1 MAPGILSS
9 TPITEGAAR
18 RMKPDRATRS
28 KYGVSAA
35 DCDGAPAGG
44 RPMWMPS
51 TPSGSASSLRYSSS
65 KSLPVT
71 ALASRPISQPIDR
84 AW

>member
-1 MAPGILSS
+1 
-9 TPITEGAAR
+9 
-18 RMKPDRATRS
+18 
-28 KYGVSAA
+28 
-35 DCDGAPAGG
+35 
-44 RPMWMPS
+44 MPS
-51 TPSGSASSLRYSSS
+51 TPSGPASSLRYSSS